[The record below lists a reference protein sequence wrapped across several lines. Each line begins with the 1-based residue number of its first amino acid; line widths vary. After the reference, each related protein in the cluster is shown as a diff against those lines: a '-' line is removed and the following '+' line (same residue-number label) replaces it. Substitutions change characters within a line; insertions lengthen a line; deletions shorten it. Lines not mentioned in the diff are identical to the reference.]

1 MAFSAVFNFR
11 DLGGYPGL
19 EGRTVRWR
27 RLYRSDTLSR
37 LCDADREAFEAL
49 GIRTVVDLRRPY
61 EIERDGRCPQWNG
74 LVWHNIDPN
83 HPEWDPGLYD
93 ETAGPARFLADRYLE
108 LAETGRE
115 GLARALAV
123 LADADAAPAV
133 VHCVAGKDRTGV
145 LAALTLALLGVS
157 DVDIA
162 TEYAMTQ
169 QAGRK
174 FTAWLHANHPELA
187 SRTPPVF
194 YTVTP
199 PEAMLLFLEELR
211 ERHGSVERYVLDS
224 GLERHQIAALRE
236 HLLTDASVA
245 RSFLHP
251 ANRQPRRI
259 KETG

>member
-19 EGRTVRWR
+19 DGRTVRWR

-37 LCDADREAFEAL
+37 LCDADRAAFDAL
-49 GIRTVVDLRRPY
+49 GIRTVLDLRRPY

-93 ETAGPARFLADRYLE
+93 EAAGPARFLADRYRE

-115 GLARALAV
+115 GLARALGV

-169 QAGRK
+169 QAEAA
-174 FTAWLHANHPELA
+174 FTAWLRTNHPELA
-187 SRTPPVF
+187 ARTPPVF

-211 ERHGSVERYVLDS
+211 DRHGSVERYVFDS

-236 HLLTDASVA
+236 HLLTDARAVA
-245 RSFLHP
+245 
-251 ANRQPRRI
+251 
-259 KETG
+259 